1 MKRMKILNRDP
12 PDWQLQKVLLAKS
25 MVRSLDE
32 INRKLDVIIEK
43 LGEKESTTT

>member
-12 PDWQLQKVLLAKS
+12 PDFQLQKILLAKS

-32 INRKLDVIIEK
+32 INRKLDVIMKQIFTNK
-43 LGEKESTTT
+43 KRS